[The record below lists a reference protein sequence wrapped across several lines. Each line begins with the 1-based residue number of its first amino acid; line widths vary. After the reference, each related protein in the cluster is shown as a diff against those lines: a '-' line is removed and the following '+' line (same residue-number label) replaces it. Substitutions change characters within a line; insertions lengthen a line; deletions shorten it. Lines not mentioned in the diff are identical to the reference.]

1 KVAASS
7 DLYLALSDMDA
18 QTANILLVG
27 DTDQAEEA
35 ERIYDRRRGEAGA
48 ALVQAAQLAAG
59 SGAEERNVREVID
72 GLGAYE
78 RLVTEAR
85 AAGTGDGEPS
95 DEAVARYRE
104 ATDLMRLEL
113 LPKAYNLTLDSGA
126 TVRATYEEKRAAVL
140 AGAGWTAAAG
150 LVAVAALGWHHRNL
164 ATRFRRR
171 INPAVAA
178 AAAGAL
184 LLAGTAAGTLLL
196 QAERMRE
203 AKEDG
208 LDSVLALSR
217 AHAISTGMH
226 GDQSRFL
233 LDTGQADTYEQ
244 VYLDGARSVVFVE
257 GEDLAAYTAQL
268 EESVGA
274 YPDAE
279 LLGLLGLEAAE
290 PSQDGG
296 RERAADVLDAYLAF
310 QQADAELRE
319 IARDGSHAEAVE
331 FRMGE
336 AEEAYAA
343 YESALADLTRMHA
356 DAYDGAVAAGDRGLR
371 GWGWILPA
379 AVLAVAALAVAG
391 AYPRLAEYR

>member
-1 KVAASS
+1 MVAAGLLFAAAAAAMSQVREGFQVIGHGAGPKVAASS

-257 GEDLAAYTAQL
+257 GRTSPPTPRSWRSRSAPTPTPNCSDCSAWRPPSPPRTAAGSAPPTC
-268 EESVGA
+268 ST
-274 YPDAE
+274 PTS
-279 LLGLLGLEAAE
+279 
-290 PSQDGG
+290 PSS
-296 RERAADVLDAYLAF
+296 RPTRSS
-310 QQADAELRE
+310 
-319 IARDGSHAEAVE
+319 ARSHATA
-331 FRMGE
+331 RTPRPW
-336 AEEAYAA
+336 
-343 YESALADLTRMHA
+343 SS
-356 DAYDGAVAAGDRGLR
+356 
-371 GWGWILPA
+371 GWA
-379 AVLAVAALAVAG
+379 R
-391 AYPRLAEYR
+391 PRRPTPPTSRPWPT